1 MIHSSLYYAVLY
13 TYFRYYC
20 TDPPDRWF
28 VHRRVFITY
37 IDHGM
42 QYHQLMADM
51 RDLCGF
57 APGQELTIK

>member
-1 MIHSSLYYAVLY
+1 MPNQGHQRL
-13 TYFRYYC
+13 
-20 TDPPDRWF
+20 TDSDIPEI
-28 VHRRVFITY
+28 RVKTAYNGQMFITY

>member
-1 MIHSSLYYAVLY
+1 MQ
-13 TYFRYYC
+13 
-20 TDPPDRWF
+20 
-28 VHRRVFITY
+28 VFITY